1 MTRSALALPI
11 VLVFAAGCG
20 GYAAPAPPAPA
31 DAADTGAAAIP
42 DQGAAAP
49 DREAT
54 PDQAAATSDANPS
67 ELAARVA
74 TVEIVPAIIE
84 VQRGDSITFRGILR
98 DEAGD
103 VVEGALWGVST
114 VGPFELRS
122 IKDEVPET
130 YVLRGTQYGEAV
142 IGVFLGLAGLSE
154 DQPNWTPAAEI
165 PVKVNDY
172 PVARI
177 DIDSPA
183 YASYAGTS
191 FTLTGRAITTA
202 GEEHAEEVVAWSSAD
217 EAVAT
222 VTADG
227 RLALVRPGAV
237 RIVGEAGGVQGELA
251 LDVVANPVED
261 LTVASPESRVRTGD
275 VVRLA
280 VAATDASGAG
290 VDDIALAYQ
299 VERGDGAAAAA
310 TAYMDGAF
318 VAEEPGQ
325 YRIRVDAGTTSE
337 MVDLEVFPREATREV
352 TLVGQGPL
360 GTTSSDLWVF
370 EGLDGRDY
378 AYTGTMSAATMYA
391 WDVTDPAA
399 PAIVDS
405 VRVDGRR
412 VNDVKIN
419 DDRTIAIVTSENAS
433 NRRNGITLIDITN
446 PADPETITHYTE
458 GLTGG
463 IHNVWFVGDLV
474 YAINDGTLD
483 VHIIDIS
490 DPANPFEAGRWG
502 LDKPNKYLHDVSVVD
517 GIAYLSYWNDG
528 LVMLDVGDGRWG
540 GTPTEPQLIS
550 SYSYLYDING
560 ALFGNT
566 HHAIRYGDYVFLGDE
581 IFGCPDCDGPR
592 GYVHVVDVSDIENP
606 REVAEFRLPDA
617 GSHNLWVEDDLL
629 YIAYYQGGLRIV
641 DVSGELRGDLLAQ
654 GREVASFMTTPEG
667 ENTTM
672 AWGPQPYKGN
682 IFVSDMRTG
691 LWVMNLAPARV
702 IP

>member
-1 MTRSALALPI
+1 MTRSALSLLI
-11 VLVFAAGCG
+11 VSVLAAGCG
-20 GYAAPAPPAPA
+20 GYAEPAPPSPEPAEPAAAEEAPA
-31 DAADTGAAAIP
+31 VPASPA
-42 DQGAAAP
+42 
-49 DREAT
+49 
-54 PDQAAATSDANPS
+54 
-67 ELAARVA
+67 ELAAGVA
-74 TVEIVPAIIE
+74 TIEIEPAAIE
-84 VQRGDSITFRGILR
+84 VQRGDSVTFRGILR
-98 DEAGD
+98 DAEGN

-122 IKDEVPET
+122 IKDEIPDT
-130 YVLRGTQYGEAV
+130 YVLRGTEYGEAV
-142 IGVFLGLAGLSE
+142 IGVFLGLPGPPGG
-154 DQPNWTPAAEI
+154 QPNWTPATEV

-177 DIDSPA
+177 DIDAPA
-183 YASYAGTS
+183 FASYAGTS
-191 FTLTGRAITTA
+191 FALTARAITTA
-202 GEEHAEEVVAWSSAD
+202 GEEHAEEVVRWSSAD
-217 EAVAT
+217 ESVAT

-227 RLALVRPGAV
+227 RLQLLVPGAV
-237 RIVGEAGGVQGELA
+237 AIAGEAGGVSGEITLE
-251 LDVVANPVED
+251 VVANPVER
-261 LTVASPESRVRTGD
+261 VAVSAPESRVRTGD

-280 VAATDASGAG
+280 VSAMDASGG
-290 VDDIALAYQ
+290 RVDDIALAYQ
-299 VERGDGAAAAA
+299 VDRQDGAEAAA
-310 TAYMDGAF
+310 TTHPDGAF

-325 YRIRVDAGTTSE
+325 YRVSVDVGTASE
-337 MVDLEVFPREATREV
+337 SVDIEVFPREGRREV

-360 GTTSSDLWVF
+360 GTSTSDLWVF

-391 WDVTDPAA
+391 WDVTEPAA
-399 PAIVDS
+399 PVIVDS
-405 VRVDGRR
+405 LTVDGRR

-433 NRRNGITLIDITN
+433 NRRNGITLIDISN
-446 PADPETITHYTE
+446 PSDPETITHYTE

-502 LDKPNKYLHDVSVVD
+502 LDKPSKYLHDVSVVD

-540 GTPTEPQLIS
+540 GTPTEPQPIS
-550 SYSYLYDING
+550 SHNYLYDING
-560 ALFGNT
+560 ALYGNT

-581 IFGCPDCDGPR
+581 IFGCPGCEGPR
-592 GYVHVVDVSDIENP
+592 GYIHVVDVSDIENP
-606 REVAEFRLPDA
+606 REVAEFRLPEA

>member
-1 MTRSALALPI
+1 MTRSVLSLMLAI
-11 VLVFAAGCG
+11 LVTGCG
-20 GYAAPAPPAPA
+20 GYGAPAPPAPA
-31 DAADTGAAAIP
+31 GAADAGEAATP
-42 DQGAAAP
+42 DREAAAP
-49 DREAT
+49 DQEAAT
-54 PDQAAATSDANPS
+54 PDASPSD
-67 ELAARVA
+67 LAARVA
-74 TVEIVPAIIE
+74 TIQIVPASIE

-98 DEAGD
+98 DVAGN

-122 IKDEVPET
+122 IKDEIPET

-142 IGVFLGLAGLSE
+142 IGVFLGLAGPSE

-177 DIDSPA
+177 DIEPPG

-191 FTLTGRAITTA
+191 FALTGRAITTA
-202 GEEHAEEVVAWSSAD
+202 GEEHAEEVVRWSSAD
-217 EAVAT
+217 DAVAT

-227 RLALVRPGAV
+227 RLELVAPGTV
-237 RIVGEAGGVQGELA
+237 TVVGEAGGVRGELT
-251 LDVVANPVED
+251 LDVVANPVER
-261 LTVASPESRVRTGD
+261 VAASAPESRVRTGD
-275 VVRLA
+275 VVRME
-280 VAATDASGAG
+280 VAAMDASGG
-290 VDDIALAYQ
+290 RVDDVALAYR
-299 VERGDGAAAAA
+299 VEREDGAEAAA
-310 TAYMDGAF
+310 TAFMDGGF
-318 VAEEPGQ
+318 VAEEPGR
-325 YRIRVDAGTTSE
+325 YTVRVDAGAATE
-337 MVDLEVFPREATREV
+337 EVGIEVFPREAAREV

-360 GTTSSDLWVF
+360 GTSSSDLWVF

-399 PAIVDS
+399 PVIVDS
-405 VRVDGRR
+405 LRVDGRR

-540 GTPTEPQLIS
+540 GTPTEPQPIS

-581 IFGCPDCDGPR
+581 IFGCPQCDGPR

>member
-20 GYAAPAPPAPA
+20 GYAEPVPPAPA
-31 DAADTGAAAIP
+31 GAEEAD
-42 DQGAAAP
+42 
-49 DREAT
+49 AT
-54 PDQAAATSDANPS
+54 PSAEAATPAQEAAVADLGPS

-74 TVEIVPAIIE
+74 TTEIVPASIE

-98 DEAGD
+98 DEAGNQ
-103 VVEGALWGVST
+103 VEGALWGVST

-122 IKDEVPET
+122 IKDEIPDT

-142 IGVFLGLAGLSE
+142 VGVFLGLAGPTE

-177 DIDSPA
+177 DIDPPA

-191 FTLTGRAITTA
+191 FALTGRAITTA
-202 GEEHAEEVVAWSSAD
+202 GEEHAEEVVGWSSAD

-222 VTADG
+222 VTAEG
-227 RLALVRPGAV
+227 RLDLLRPGAA
-237 RIVGEAGGVQGELA
+237 RIVGEAGRVRGELT
-251 LDVVANPVED
+251 LEVVANPVEQV
-261 LTVASPESRVRTGD
+261 TVASPESRVRTGD

-290 VDDIALAYQ
+290 VDDIALAYRI
-299 VERGDGAAAAA
+299 EAEDGALTTTA

-318 VAEEPGQ
+318 VAEEPGR
-325 YRIRVDAGTTSE
+325 YSVTVDAGTTAE
-337 MVDLEVFPREATREV
+337 AVDIEVFPREATREV

-391 WDVTDPAA
+391 WDVTDPAT
-399 PAIVDS
+399 PVIVDS
-405 VRVDGRR
+405 LQVDGRR

-433 NRRNGITLIDITN
+433 NRRNGITLIDITD

-502 LDKPNKYLHDVSVVD
+502 LDKPSKYLHDVSVVD

-540 GTPTEPQLIS
+540 GTPTEPQPIS

-581 IFGCPDCDGPR
+581 IFGCPECDGPR

>member
-11 VLVFAAGCG
+11 ILVLAAGCG
-20 GYAAPAPPAPA
+20 GYAEPAPPAPA
-31 DAADTGAAAIP
+31 NATDAAETAIP
-42 DQGAAAP
+42 DQEA
-49 DREAT
+49 AT
-54 PDQAAATSDANPS
+54 PDPSPSD
-67 ELAARVA
+67 LAARVA
-74 TVEIVPAIIE
+74 TIEIVPASIE

-98 DEAGD
+98 DQVGN

-114 VGPFELRS
+114 LGPFELRS
-122 IKDEVPET
+122 IKDEIPET
-130 YVLRGTQYGEAV
+130 YVLRGTEYGEAV
-142 IGVFLGLAGLSE
+142 IGVFLGLAGPSE

-165 PVKVNDY
+165 AVKVSDY

-177 DIDSPA
+177 DIDAPG

-202 GEEHAEEVVAWSSAD
+202 GEEHAEEVVVWSSAD

-227 RLALVRPGAV
+227 RLELVAPGTV
-237 RIVGEAGGVQGELA
+237 TVVGEAGGVRGELA
-251 LDVVANPVED
+251 LDVVANPVER
-261 LTVASPESRVRTGD
+261 VAASAPESRVRTGD

-280 VAATDASGAG
+280 VAATDAAGAG
-290 VDDIALAYQ
+290 VDDIALAYR
-299 VERGDGAAAAA
+299 VEGADGTPAA
-310 TAYMDGAF
+310 TATTYLDGAF
-318 VAEEPGQ
+318 VAEQPGQ
-325 YRIRVDAGTTSE
+325 YRVRVDAGTAAET
-337 MVDLEVFPREATREV
+337 VDIEVFPREATREV

-360 GTTSSDLWVF
+360 GTSSSDLWVF

-399 PAIVDS
+399 PVIVDS
-405 VRVDGRR
+405 LMVDGRR

-433 NRRNGITLIDITN
+433 NRRNGITLIDITS

-581 IFGCPDCDGPR
+581 IFGCPGCDGPR
-592 GYVHVVDVSDIENP
+592 GYIHVVDVSDIENP
-606 REVAEFRLPDA
+606 REVAEYRLPDA

>member
-1 MTRSALALPI
+1 MTRCALALLTVV
-11 VLVFAAGCG
+11 VLAAGCG
-20 GYAAPAPPAPA
+20 GYAEPAPPTPA
-31 DAADTGAAAIP
+31 GADE
-42 DQGAAAP
+42 DAAAP
-49 DREAT
+49 SAAAL
-54 PDQAAATSDANPS
+54 PDQAVGVPDLSPS
-67 ELAARVA
+67 QLAAMVA
-74 TVEIVPAIIE
+74 TIEIVPASIE
-84 VQRGDSITFRGILR
+84 VQRGDSVTFRGILR
-98 DEAGD
+98 DADGNQVD
-103 VVEGALWGVST
+103 GALWGVGT

-122 IKDEVPET
+122 IKDEVPDT
-130 YVLRGTQYGEAV
+130 YVLRGTQYGETV
-142 IGVFLGLAGLSE
+142 IGVFLGLAGPTE
-154 DQPNWTPAAEI
+154 DQPNWTPAAEL

-177 DIDSPA
+177 DIDPPG

-191 FTLTGRAITTA
+191 FALTGRAITTA
-202 GEEHAEEVVAWSSAD
+202 GEEHAEAVVEWSSAD

-227 RLALVRPGAV
+227 RLELHAPGTARV
-237 RIVGEAGGVQGELA
+237 VGEAGGVRGELA
-251 LDVVANPVED
+251 LVVVPNPVEG

-280 VAATDASGAG
+280 VTASDASGSA
-290 VDDIALAYQ
+290 VDDISLAYQ
-299 VERGDGAAAAA
+299 VTTEDGTAA
-310 TAYMDGAF
+310 TAATAFPDGAF
-318 VAEEPGQ
+318 VAEEPGN
-325 YRIRVDAGTTSE
+325 YRVSVDAGTTAE
-337 MVDLEVFPREATREV
+337 AVDIEVFPREATREV
-352 TLVGQGPL
+352 TLVGQGPI
-360 GTTSSDLWVF
+360 GTSTSDLWVF

-399 PAIVDS
+399 PVIVDS
-405 VRVDGRR
+405 VKVDGRR

-433 NRRNGITLIDITN
+433 NRRNGVTLIDITN

-463 IHNVWFVGDLV
+463 IHNIWFVGDLV

-550 SYSYLYDING
+550 SYNYLYDING

-581 IFGCPDCDGPR
+581 IFGCPGCEGPR
-592 GYVHVVDVSDIENP
+592 GYIHVVDVSDIENP
-606 REVAEFRLPDA
+606 REVAEYRLPEA

-641 DVSGELRGDLLAQ
+641 DISGELRGDLLAQ
-654 GREVASFMTTPEG
+654 GREVASFMTTPEDA
-667 ENTTM
+667 NSTM

>member
-11 VLVFAAGCG
+11 VLALAAGCG
-20 GYAAPAPPAPA
+20 GYAEPAPPAPA
-31 DAADTGAAAIP
+31 NATDAAEAAIP
-42 DQGAAAP
+42 DQEA
-49 DREAT
+49 AT
-54 PDQAAATSDANPS
+54 PDPSPS

-74 TVEIVPAIIE
+74 TIEIVPAIIE

-98 DEAGD
+98 DEAGN

-114 VGPFELRS
+114 LGPFELRS
-122 IKDEVPET
+122 IKDEIPET
-130 YVLRGTQYGEAV
+130 YVLRGTDYGEAV
-142 IGVFLGLAGLSE
+142 IGVFLGLAGPSA

-177 DIDSPA
+177 DIDPPG

-202 GEEHAEEVVAWSSAD
+202 GEEHAEEVVEWSSAD

-222 VTADG
+222 VTGDG
-227 RLALVRPGAV
+227 RLELVAPGTV
-237 RIVGEAGGVQGELA
+237 TVVGEAGGVRGELA
-251 LDVVANPVED
+251 LDVVANPVERV
-261 LTVASPESRVRTGD
+261 TVSAPESRVRTGD
-275 VVRLA
+275 VVRMA
-280 VAATDASGAG
+280 VAAMDASAEP
-290 VDDIALAYQ
+290 VDDVALAYR
-299 VERGDGAAAAA
+299 VEGADGAAAATA
-310 TAYMDGAF
+310 TTYMDGAF

-325 YRIRVDAGTTSE
+325 YTVRVDAGTAAE
-337 MVDLEVFPREATREV
+337 AVDIEVFPREATREV
-352 TLVGQGPL
+352 SLVGQGPL

-405 VRVDGRR
+405 VSVDGRR

-419 DDRTIAIVTSENAS
+419 DERTIAIVTSENAS

-540 GTPTEPQLIS
+540 GTPTEPQPIS

-581 IFGCPDCDGPR
+581 IFGCPECDGPR

>member
-1 MTRSALALPI
+1 MTRSALSLLI
-11 VLVFAAGCG
+11 VSVLAAGCG
-20 GYAAPAPPAPA
+20 GYAEPAPPSPEPAEPAAAEEAPA
-31 DAADTGAAAIP
+31 VPASPA
-42 DQGAAAP
+42 
-49 DREAT
+49 
-54 PDQAAATSDANPS
+54 
-67 ELAARVA
+67 ELAAGVA
-74 TVEIVPAIIE
+74 TIEIVPAIIE
-84 VQRGDSITFRGILR
+84 VQRGDSVTFRGILR
-98 DEAGD
+98 DAEGN

-122 IKDEVPET
+122 IKDEIADT
-130 YVLRGTQYGEAV
+130 YVLRGTEYGEAV
-142 IGVFLGLAGLSE
+142 IGVFLGLPGPPGG
-154 DQPNWTPAAEI
+154 QPNWTPATEV

-177 DIDSPA
+177 DIDAPA
-183 YASYAGTS
+183 FASYAGTS
-191 FTLTGRAITTA
+191 FALTARAITTA
-202 GEEHAEEVVAWSSAD
+202 GEEHAEEVVRWSSAD
-217 EAVAT
+217 ESVAT
-222 VTADG
+222 VTAGG
-227 RLALVRPGAV
+227 RLQLLVPGAV
-237 RIVGEAGGVQGELA
+237 AIAGEAGGVRGEITLE
-251 LDVVANPVED
+251 VVANPVER
-261 LTVASPESRVRTGD
+261 VAVSAPESRVRTGD

-280 VAATDASGAG
+280 VSAMDASGG
-290 VDDIALAYQ
+290 RVDDIALAYQ
-299 VERGDGAAAAA
+299 VDRQDGAEAAA
-310 TAYMDGAF
+310 TTHPDGAF

-325 YRIRVDAGTTSE
+325 YRVSVDVGTASE
-337 MVDLEVFPREATREV
+337 SVDIEVFPREGRREV

-360 GTTSSDLWVF
+360 GTSTSDLWVF

-391 WDVTDPAA
+391 WDVTEPAA
-399 PAIVDS
+399 PVIVDS
-405 VRVDGRR
+405 LTVDGRR

-433 NRRNGITLIDITN
+433 NRRNGITLIDISN
-446 PADPETITHYTE
+446 PSDPETITHYTE

-502 LDKPNKYLHDVSVVD
+502 LDKPSKYLHDVSVVD

-540 GTPTEPQLIS
+540 GTPTEPQPIS
-550 SYSYLYDING
+550 SHNYLYDING
-560 ALFGNT
+560 ALYGNT

-581 IFGCPDCDGPR
+581 IFGCPGCEGPR
-592 GYVHVVDVSDIENP
+592 GYIHVVDVSDIENP
-606 REVAEFRLPDA
+606 REVAEFRLPEA

-691 LWVMNLAPARV
+691 LWVMNLSPSRV

>member
-20 GYAAPAPPAPA
+20 GYAEPAPPAPA
-31 DAADTGAAAIP
+31 GEADATSSGDAVTPA
-42 DQGAAAP
+42 
-49 DREAT
+49 REA
-54 PDQAAATSDANPS
+54 PVADLGPG

-74 TVEIVPAIIE
+74 TIEIVPASIE
-84 VQRGDSITFRGILR
+84 VQRGDSITFRGVLR
-98 DEAGD
+98 DADGN

-122 IKDEVPET
+122 IKDEIPET

-142 IGVFLGLAGLSE
+142 IGVFLGLPGPAGGE
-154 DQPNWTPAAEI
+154 PNWTPAAEL

-177 DIDSPA
+177 EIDPPA
-183 YASYAGTS
+183 YAAYAGTS
-191 FTLTGRAITTA
+191 FALTGRAITTA

-217 EAVAT
+217 AAVAT

-227 RLALVRPGAV
+227 RLNLLRPGAA
-237 RIVGEAGGVQGELA
+237 RIVGEAGGVRGELT
-251 LDVVANPVED
+251 LEVVANPVEQV
-261 LTVASPESRVRTGD
+261 TVASPESRVRTGD

-280 VAATDASGAG
+280 VTATDGSGTG
-290 VDDIALAYQ
+290 VDDVALAYR
-299 VERGDGAAAAA
+299 VTTESGAAA
-310 TAYMDGAF
+310 TAATTYMDGAF
-318 VAEEPGQ
+318 VAEEPGR
-325 YRIRVDAGTTSE
+325 YSVTVDAGTASE
-337 MVDLEVFPREATREV
+337 MVDIEVFPREAAREV

-399 PAIVDS
+399 PVIVDS
-405 VRVDGRR
+405 LQVDGRR

-540 GTPTEPQLIS
+540 GTPTEPQPIS
-550 SYSYLYDING
+550 SHSYLYDING

-581 IFGCPDCDGPR
+581 IFGCPGCDGPR
-592 GYVHVVDVSDIENP
+592 GYIHVVDVSDIENP
-606 REVAEFRLPDA
+606 REVAEYRLPEA

-691 LWVMNLAPARV
+691 LWVMNLAPARL

>member
-1 MTRSALALPI
+1 MTRSALSLLMFVI
-11 VLVFAAGCG
+11 LTTGCG
-20 GYAAPAPPAPA
+20 GYGEPAPPAPA
-31 DAADTGAAAIP
+31 DGAEANAAPAGETARAAD
-42 DQGAAAP
+42 Q
-49 DREAT
+49 EAVS
-54 PDQAAATSDANPS
+54 ADASPA

-74 TVEIVPAIIE
+74 TIEIVPASIE
-84 VQRGDSITFRGILR
+84 VQRGDSVTFRGILR
-98 DEAGD
+98 DEAGS
-103 VVEGALWGVST
+103 VVEGARWGVST

-122 IKDEVPET
+122 IKDEIADT
-130 YVLRGTQYGEAV
+130 YVLRGTEYGEAV
-142 IGVFLGLAGLSE
+142 IGVFLGLPGPAA
-154 DQPNWTPAAEI
+154 DQPNWVPAAEI
-165 PVKVNDY
+165 PIKVNDY

-177 DIDSPA
+177 DIDAPA
-183 YASYAGTS
+183 FASYAGTA
-191 FTLTGRAITTA
+191 FALTGRAITTA
-202 GEEHAEEVVAWSSAD
+202 GEEHAEVVVGWSSGD
-217 EAVAT
+217 ESVAT

-227 RLALVRPGAV
+227 RLELLRPGAV
-237 RIVGEAGGVQGELA
+237 RIAGEAGGVRGEVT
-251 LDVVANPVED
+251 LDVVANPVEQV
-261 LTVASPESRVRTGD
+261 TVESPESRVRTGD
-275 VVRLA
+275 VVRLVVTA
-280 VAATDASGAG
+280 MDASGG
-290 VDDIALAYQ
+290 QVDDAALAYRI
-299 VERGDGAAAAA
+299 EREDGAEATAA
-310 TAYMDGAF
+310 TAYPDGAF

-325 YRIRVDAGTTSE
+325 YRVHVDVGTAAE
-337 MVDLEVFPREATREV
+337 AVDIEVFPREAGREV
-352 TLVGQGPL
+352 TLLGQGPL
-360 GTTSSDLWVF
+360 GTSTSDLWVF

-391 WDVTDPAA
+391 WDVTEPAA
-399 PAIVDS
+399 PVIVDS
-405 VRVDGRR
+405 LTVDGRR

-433 NRRNGITLIDITN
+433 NRRNGITLIDISN
-446 PADPETITHYTE
+446 PRDPETITHYTE

-502 LDKPNKYLHDVSVVD
+502 LDKPSKYLHDVSVVD

-540 GTPTEPQLIS
+540 GTPTEPQPIS
-550 SYSYLYDING
+550 SYNYLYDING

-581 IFGCPDCDGPR
+581 IFGCPGCDGPR
-592 GYVHVVDVSDIENP
+592 GYIHVVDVSDIENP
-606 REVAEFRLPDA
+606 REVAEFRLPEA

>member
-1 MTRSALALPI
+1 MTRSALSLLI
-11 VLVFAAGCG
+11 VAVLASGCAGYG
-20 GYAAPAPPAPA
+20 EPAPPAPA
-31 DAADTGAAAIP
+31 GAEEAN
-42 DQGAAAP
+42 AAP
-49 DREAT
+49 AGEADSADADAS
-54 PDQAAATSDANPS
+54 PAA
-67 ELAARVA
+67 LAARVA
-74 TVEIVPAIIE
+74 TIEIVPATIE

-98 DEAGD
+98 DADGNT
-103 VVEGALWGVST
+103 VEGALWGVGT

-122 IKDEVPET
+122 IKDEVADT
-130 YVLRGTQYGEAV
+130 YVLRGTEYGEAV
-142 IGVFLGLAGLSE
+142 IGVFLGLAGPSE
-154 DQPNWTPAAEI
+154 EQPNWVPAAEI
-165 PVKVNDY
+165 PIKVNDF

-177 DIDSPA
+177 DIDPPA
-183 YASYAGTS
+183 YVSYAGTA
-191 FTLTGRAITTA
+191 FALTGRAITTA
-202 GEEHAEEVVAWSSAD
+202 GEKHAEEVVEWSSAD

-227 RLALVRPGAV
+227 QLELVRPGTA
-237 RIVGEAGGVQGELA
+237 RIVGEAGGVSGEITLN
-251 LDVVANPVED
+251 VVANPVER
-261 LTVASPESRVRTGD
+261 LAVSTPESRVRTGD

-280 VAATDASGAG
+280 VTASDASGGRVA
-290 VDDIALAYQ
+290 DAALAYR
-299 VERGDGAAAAA
+299 VETGDGTAATAA

-318 VAEEPGQ
+318 VAEEPGR
-325 YRIRVDAGTTSE
+325 YRVRVDAGTTAE
-337 MVDLEVFPREATREV
+337 AVDIEVFAREGRREV

-360 GTTSSDLWVF
+360 GTSTSDLWVF

-378 AYTGTMSAATMYA
+378 AYSGTMSAATMYA

-399 PAIVDS
+399 PVIVDS
-405 VRVDGRR
+405 VKVDGRR

-433 NRRNGITLIDITN
+433 DRRNGITLIDISS
-446 PADPETITHYTE
+446 PADPETITHYTD

-540 GTPTEPQLIS
+540 GTPTEPRPIS
-550 SYSYLYDING
+550 SYNYLYDING

-581 IFGCPDCDGPR
+581 IFGCPGCDGPR

-606 REVAEFRLPDA
+606 REVAEFRLPQA

-654 GREVASFMTTPEG
+654 GREVATYMTTPEG

>member
-1 MTRSALALPI
+1 MTRFALVVP
-11 VLVFAAGCG
+11 VLSVLAAGCG
-20 GYAAPAPPAPA
+20 GYAEPPPPAPTGAGEVPAAAEDAPSAVA
-31 DAADTGAAAIP
+31 DA
-42 DQGAAAP
+42 
-49 DREAT
+49 
-54 PDQAAATSDANPS
+54 S
-67 ELAARVA
+67 EVVGRPVS
-74 TVEIVPAIIE
+74 VEIVPASIE
-84 VQRGDSITFRGILR
+84 VNRGDSVTFRGIVR
-98 DEAGD
+98 DANGN
-103 VVEGALWGVST
+103 VVEGALWGVGT

-122 IKDEVPET
+122 IKNEVPDT
-130 YVLRGTQYGEAV
+130 YVLRGVEYGEAV
-142 IGVFLGLAGLSE
+142 VGVFLGQAGPPGTE
-154 DQPNWTPAAEI
+154 PEWTPVGEI

-172 PVARI
+172 PVARVEI
-177 DIDSPA
+177 DPPA
-183 YASYAGTS
+183 HASYAGTS
-191 FTLTGRAITTA
+191 FALTGRAITTA
-202 GEEHAEEVVAWSSAD
+202 GEEHAEEEVRWSSMD
-217 EAVAT
+217 GSVAT
-222 VTADG
+222 VTGEG
-227 RLALVRPGAV
+227 RVRLVAPGTVAV
-237 RIVGEAGGVQGELA
+237 VGEAGGARGEITLE
-251 LDVVANPVED
+251 VVPNPVVG
-261 LTVASPESRVRTGD
+261 LAVSAPESRVRTGD
-275 VVRLA
+275 VVRL
-280 VAATDASGAG
+280 VASATNAAGAR
-290 VDDIALAYQ
+290 VDDIALAYR
-299 VERGDGAAAAA
+299 VEGADGTATTGAA
-310 TAYMDGAF
+310 TYPDGAF
-318 VAEEPGQ
+318 VAEEPGR
-325 YRIRVDAGTTSE
+325 YRVTVDAGPAVE
-337 MVDLEVFPREATREV
+337 AVDIEVFPREGRREV
-352 TLVGQGPL
+352 AMVGQGPL
-360 GTTSSDLWVF
+360 GTATSDLWVF

-419 DDRTIAIVTSENAS
+419 DDRTIAIVTSESAS
-433 NRRNGITLIDITN
+433 NRRNGITLIDISN

-474 YAINDGTLD
+474 YAINNGTLD

-502 LDKPNKYLHDVSVVD
+502 LDKRNKYLHDVSVVD

-540 GTPTEPQLIS
+540 GTPTEPQPIS
-550 SYSYLYDING
+550 SHNYLYDIGG
-560 ALFGNT
+560 ALYGNT

-581 IFGCPDCDGPR
+581 IFGCPGCDGPR
-592 GYVHVVDVSDIENP
+592 GYIHVVDVSDIENP

-641 DVSGELRGDLLAQ
+641 DVSGELRGDLRAQ
-654 GREVASFMTTPEG
+654 GREVASFMTTPDG

-691 LWVMNLAPARV
+691 LWVMNLAPAAV

>member
-1 MTRSALALPI
+1 MTRCALALLTVV
-11 VLVFAAGCG
+11 VLAAGCG
-20 GYAAPAPPAPA
+20 GYAEPAPPAPA
-31 DAADTGAAAIP
+31 GPGQADAAEAAEAAIP
-42 DQGAAAP
+42 DREAAAP
-49 DREAT
+49 DDQAAT
-54 PDQAAATSDANPS
+54 PDPNPS

-74 TVEIVPAIIE
+74 TIEIVPASIE
-84 VQRGDSITFRGILR
+84 VQRGDSVTFRGILR
-98 DEAGD
+98 DAEGNQ
-103 VVEGALWGVST
+103 VEGALWGVGT

-122 IKDEVPET
+122 IKDEVPDT

-142 IGVFLGLAGLSE
+142 IGVFLGLAGPSE

-177 DIDSPA
+177 DIDAPD

-191 FTLTGRAITTA
+191 FALTGRAITTA
-202 GEEHAEEVVAWSSAD
+202 GEEHAEAVVEWSAAD

-222 VTADG
+222 VTAGG
-227 RLALVRPGAV
+227 RLELHAPGTARV
-237 RIVGEAGGVQGELA
+237 VGEAGGVRAELA
-251 LDVVANPVED
+251 LDVVPNPVEG

-280 VAATDASGAG
+280 VAAMDASGER
-290 VDDIALAYQ
+290 VNDVALAYQ
-299 VERGDGAAAAA
+299 VQREDGAEAAA

-325 YRIRVDAGTTSE
+325 YRVRVDAGTAAET
-337 MVDLEVFPREATREV
+337 VDLEVFPREATREV

-360 GTTSSDLWVF
+360 GTSSSDLWVF

-405 VRVDGRR
+405 LRVDGRR

-463 IHNVWFVGDLV
+463 VHNVWFVGDLV

-540 GTPTEPQLIS
+540 GTPTEPQPIS

-581 IFGCPDCDGPR
+581 IFGCPGCDGPR
-592 GYVHVVDVSDIENP
+592 GYIHVVDVSDIENP
-606 REVAEFRLPDA
+606 REVAEYRLPEA

-667 ENTTM
+667 ESSTM

>member
-1 MTRSALALPI
+1 MTRFALALPI

-20 GYAAPAPPAPA
+20 GYAEPAPPAPA
-31 DAADTGAAAIP
+31 GAEEADAAPSGEA
-42 DQGAAAP
+42 
-49 DREAT
+49 AT
-54 PDQAAATSDANPS
+54 PAQEAAVADLGPS

-74 TVEIVPAIIE
+74 TVEIVPASIE

-98 DEAGD
+98 DADGNQ
-103 VVEGALWGVST
+103 VEGALWGVST

-122 IKDEVPET
+122 IKDEIPDT

-142 IGVFLGLAGLSE
+142 VGVFLGLAGPTE

-165 PVKVNDY
+165 AVKVNDY

-177 DIDSPA
+177 EIDPPG

-191 FTLTGRAITTA
+191 FALTGRAITTA
-202 GEEHAEEVVAWSSAD
+202 GEEHAEEVVAWSAAD

-227 RLALVRPGAV
+227 RLSLLRPGAA
-237 RIVGEAGGVQGELA
+237 RIVGEAGGVRGELT
-251 LDVVANPVED
+251 LDVVANPVEQVA
-261 LTVASPESRVRTGD
+261 VASPESRVRTGD

-290 VDDIALAYQ
+290 VDDVALAYRVTIQ
-299 VERGDGAAAAA
+299 GGAAA
-310 TAYMDGAF
+310 TAATTYPDGAF
-318 VAEEPGQ
+318 VAEEPGR
-325 YRIRVDAGTTSE
+325 YSVTVDAGTTAE
-337 MVDLEVFPREATREV
+337 AVDIEVFPREATREV

-360 GTTSSDLWVF
+360 GTSSSDLWVF

-391 WDVTDPAA
+391 WDVTDPAT
-399 PAIVDS
+399 PVIVDS
-405 VRVDGRR
+405 LQVDGRR

-581 IFGCPDCDGPR
+581 IFGCPGCDGPR
-592 GYVHVVDVSDIENP
+592 GYIHVVDVSDIENP
-606 REVAEFRLPDA
+606 REVAEYRLPEA

>member
-1 MTRSALALPI
+1 MTRSALSLLM
-11 VLVFAAGCG
+11 LVILATGCG
-20 GYAAPAPPAPA
+20 GYAEPAPPAPE
-31 DAADTGAAAIP
+31 DAGQAESAP
-42 DQGAAAP
+42 EEEAAP
-49 DREAT
+49 AQETTDVDLG
-54 PDQAAATSDANPS
+54 PG

-74 TVEIVPAIIE
+74 TIEIVPASIE

-98 DEAGD
+98 DEAGN
-103 VVEGALWGVST
+103 VVEGARWGVST

-122 IKDEVPET
+122 IKDQIADT
-130 YVLRGTQYGEAV
+130 YVLRGTEYGEAV
-142 IGVFLGLAGLSE
+142 IGVFLGLSGPAA
-154 DQPNWTPAAEI
+154 DQPNWVPAAEI
-165 PVKVNDY
+165 PIKVNDY

-177 DIDSPA
+177 DIDPPA
-183 YASYAGTS
+183 FASYAGTA
-191 FTLTGRAITTA
+191 FALTGRAITTA
-202 GEEHAEEVVAWSSAD
+202 GEEHAEEVVRWSSGD
-217 EAVAT
+217 ESIAT
-222 VTADG
+222 VTAEGWLD
-227 RLALVRPGAV
+227 LHAPGTV
-237 RIVGEAGGVQGELA
+237 RIAGEAGGVRGEVI
-251 LDVVANPVED
+251 LDVVANPVERV
-261 LTVASPESRVRTGD
+261 TVASPESRARTGD

-280 VAATDASGAG
+280 VTTMDASGG
-290 VDDIALAYQ
+290 RVDDAALAYR
-299 VERGDGAAAAA
+299 VEREDGAEATAA
-310 TAYMDGAF
+310 TAYPDGAF
-318 VAEEPGQ
+318 VAEEPGH
-325 YRIRVDAGTTSE
+325 YRVHVDVGTAAE
-337 MVDLEVFPREATREV
+337 AVDIEVFPREAGREV
-352 TLVGQGPL
+352 TLLGQGPL
-360 GTTSSDLWVF
+360 GTSTSDLWVF

-391 WDVTDPAA
+391 WDVTEPAA
-399 PAIVDS
+399 PVIVDS
-405 VRVDGRR
+405 LTVDGRR

-433 NRRNGITLIDITN
+433 NRRNGITLIDISN
-446 PADPETITHYTE
+446 PRDPETITHYTE

-502 LDKPNKYLHDVSVVD
+502 LDKPSKYLHDVSVVD

-540 GTPTEPQLIS
+540 GTPTEPQPIS
-550 SYSYLYDING
+550 SYNYLYDING

-566 HHAIRYGDYVFLGDE
+566 HHAVRYGDYVFLGDE
-581 IFGCPDCDGPR
+581 IFGCPGCDGPR
-592 GYVHVVDVSDIENP
+592 GYIHVVDVSDIENP
-606 REVAEFRLPDA
+606 REVAEFRLPEA

-629 YIAYYQGGLRIV
+629 YVAYYQGGLRIV

>member
-1 MTRSALALPI
+1 MTRSATYLLMLSL
-11 VLVFAAGCG
+11 LVTGCAGS
-20 GYAAPAPPAPA
+20 AAPEPPAPGGADEAA
-31 DAADTGAAAIP
+31 DAPGAEATAAAEAVP
-42 DQGAAAP
+42 ALDPAAAV
-49 DREAT
+49 
-54 PDQAAATSDANPS
+54 AASPA

-74 TVEIVPAIIE
+74 TVEIVPASIE
-84 VQRGDSITFRGILR
+84 VQRGDSVTFRGVLR
-98 DEAGD
+98 DAEGN
-103 VVEGALWGVST
+103 VVEGARWGVGT

-122 IKDEVPET
+122 IKDEVPDT
-130 YVLRGTQYGEAV
+130 YVLRGTEYGEAV
-142 IGVFLGLAGLSE
+142 IGVFLGLAGPSE
-154 DQPNWTPAAEI
+154 DQPNWVPAAEL

-177 DIDSPA
+177 DIDPPA
-183 YASYAGTS
+183 HASYAGTS
-191 FTLTGRAITTA
+191 FPLTGRAITTA
-202 GEEHAEEVVAWSSAD
+202 GEEHAEEVVEWSSED

-222 VTADG
+222 VTAGG
-227 RLALVRPGAV
+227 RLELLRPGAA
-237 RIVGEAGGVQGELA
+237 RIAGEAGGVRGELA
-251 LDVVANPVED
+251 LAVVANPVEG
-261 LTVASPESRVRTGD
+261 LVVASPESRVRTGD

-280 VAATDASGAG
+280 ATATDASGAP
-290 VDDIALAYQ
+290 VDDIALAYR
-299 VERGDGAAAAA
+299 VEGPDGTAATTAAAHP
-310 TAYMDGAF
+310 DGAF
-318 VAEEPGQ
+318 VAEEPGR
-325 YRIRVDAGTTSE
+325 YRVRVDAGTAAET
-337 MVDLEVFPREATREV
+337 VDIEVFPREAAREV

-405 VRVDGRR
+405 VQVDGRR

-540 GTPTEPQLIS
+540 GTPTEPRPIS
-550 SYSYLYDING
+550 SHSYLYDING

-581 IFGCPDCDGPR
+581 IFGCPECDGPR
-592 GYVHVVDVSDIENP
+592 GYVHGSARAGP
-606 REVAEFRLPDA
+606 RSGVLHDDPGGRELDDGVGPAALQGQHLRLRHAHRALGDEPGSGEGDSVNEPHSTSKPVAMMAAWGRTTTVNFHA
-617 GSHNLWVEDDLL
+617 ATKAEDDR
-629 YIAYYQGGLRIV
+629 A
-641 DVSGELRGDLLAQ
+641 
-654 GREVASFMTTPEG
+654 
-667 ENTTM
+667 
-672 AWGPQPYKGN
+672 
-682 IFVSDMRTG
+682 
-691 LWVMNLAPARV
+691 
-702 IP
+702 

>member
-20 GYAAPAPPAPA
+20 GYAEPAPPAPA
-31 DAADTGAAAIP
+31 GEADATSSGDAATPAQEAAAA
-42 DQGAAAP
+42 DLG
-49 DREAT
+49 
-54 PDQAAATSDANPS
+54 PS
-67 ELAARVA
+67 ELAARVE
-74 TVEIVPAIIE
+74 TIEIVPASIE

-98 DEAGD
+98 DADGNQ
-103 VVEGALWGVST
+103 VEGALWGVST

-122 IKDEVPET
+122 IKEEIPDT

-142 IGVFLGLAGLSE
+142 VGVFLGLAGPPE

-177 DIDSPA
+177 DIDPPG
-183 YASYAGTS
+183 YAGYAGTS

-202 GEEHAEEVVAWSSAD
+202 GEEHAEEEVAWSSAD

-227 RLALVRPGAV
+227 RLNLLRPGAA
-237 RIVGEAGGVQGELA
+237 RIVGEAGGVRGELTLEVA
-251 LDVVANPVED
+251 ANPVEQV
-261 LTVASPESRVRTGD
+261 TVASPESRVRTGD

-280 VAATDASGAG
+280 VTATDGSGAG
-290 VDDIALAYQ
+290 VDNIALAYR
-299 VERGDGAAAAA
+299 VTTESGAAA
-310 TAYMDGAF
+310 TAATTYMDGAF
-318 VAEEPGQ
+318 VAEEPGR
-325 YRIRVDAGTTSE
+325 YSVTVDAGTASE
-337 MVDLEVFPREATREV
+337 MVDIEVFPREAAREV

-399 PAIVDS
+399 PVIVDS
-405 VRVDGRR
+405 LQVDGRR

-433 NRRNGITLIDITN
+433 NRRNGITLIDITD

-540 GTPTEPQLIS
+540 GTPTEPQPIS
-550 SYSYLYDING
+550 SHSYLYDING

-581 IFGCPDCDGPR
+581 IFGCPGCDGPR
-592 GYVHVVDVSDIENP
+592 GYIHVVDVSDIENP
-606 REVAEFRLPDA
+606 REVAEYRLPEA

>member
-1 MTRSALALPI
+1 MTRSAPALPI
-11 VLVFAAGCG
+11 ILVLAGCA
-20 GYAAPAPPAPA
+20 GYAEPAPPAPA
-31 DAADTGAAAIP
+31 NAADAGEAAIP
-42 DQGAAAP
+42 DREAMP
-49 DREAT
+49 DQEAAT
-54 PDQAAATSDANPS
+54 PDPSPSD
-67 ELAARVA
+67 LAAMVA
-74 TVEIVPAIIE
+74 TIEIVPAIIE

-98 DEAGD
+98 DEAGN

-122 IKDEVPET
+122 IKDEIPET

-142 IGVFLGLAGLSE
+142 IGVFLGLAGPSA

-177 DIDSPA
+177 DIDPPG

-191 FTLTGRAITTA
+191 FALTGRAITTA
-202 GEEHAEEVVAWSSAD
+202 GEEHAEEVVEWSSAD

-222 VTADG
+222 VTAAG
-227 RLALVRPGAV
+227 RLELVRPGAV
-237 RIVGEAGGVQGELA
+237 RIVGEAGGVSAELA
-251 LDVVANPVED
+251 LDVVANPVER
-261 LTVASPESRVRTGD
+261 VAASAPESRVRTGD
-275 VVRLA
+275 VVRMA
-280 VAATDASGAG
+280 VAAMDASGER
-290 VDDIALAYQ
+290 VDDVALAYR
-299 VERGDGAAAAA
+299 VEVADGAAAT
-310 TAYMDGAF
+310 TASTYMDGAF
-318 VAEEPGQ
+318 VAEEPGR
-325 YRIRVDAGTTSE
+325 YTVRVDAGTAAE
-337 MVDLEVFPREATREV
+337 AVDIEVFPREATREV

-405 VRVDGRR
+405 VSVDGRR

-433 NRRNGITLIDITN
+433 NRRNGITLIDITT

-581 IFGCPDCDGPR
+581 IFGCPECDGPR

-617 GSHNLWVEDDLL
+617 GSHNLWVED
-629 YIAYYQGGLRIV
+629 
-641 DVSGELRGDLLAQ
+641 
-654 GREVASFMTTPEG
+654 
-667 ENTTM
+667 
-672 AWGPQPYKGN
+672 
-682 IFVSDMRTG
+682 
-691 LWVMNLAPARV
+691 
-702 IP
+702 

>member
-11 VLVFAAGCG
+11 VLVLAAGCG
-20 GYAAPAPPAPA
+20 GYAEPAPPAPA
-31 DAADTGAAAIP
+31 NATDAAEAAIP
-42 DQGAAAP
+42 DQEA
-49 DREAT
+49 AT
-54 PDQAAATSDANPS
+54 PDPSPS

-74 TVEIVPAIIE
+74 TIEIVPAIIE

-98 DEAGD
+98 DEAGN

-114 VGPFELRS
+114 LGPFELRS
-122 IKDEVPET
+122 IKDEIPET
-130 YVLRGTQYGEAV
+130 YVLRGTEYGEAV
-142 IGVFLGLAGLSE
+142 IGVFLGLAGPSA

-177 DIDSPA
+177 DIDPPG

-202 GEEHAEEVVAWSSAD
+202 GEEHAEEVVQWSSAD
-217 EAVAT
+217 EAAAT

-227 RLALVRPGAV
+227 ELELVRPGAV
-237 RIVGEAGGVQGELA
+237 RIVGEAGGVSAELA
-251 LDVVANPVED
+251 LDVVANPVER
-261 LTVASPESRVRTGD
+261 VAVSAPESRVRTGD
-275 VVRLA
+275 VVRMA
-280 VAATDASGAG
+280 VAAMDASAEP
-290 VDDIALAYQ
+290 VDDVALAYR
-299 VERGDGAAAAA
+299 VEGADGAAAATA
-310 TAYMDGAF
+310 TTYMDGAF

-325 YRIRVDAGTTSE
+325 YTVRVDAGTTAE
-337 MVDLEVFPREATREV
+337 AVDIEVFPREAAREV

-405 VRVDGRR
+405 VSVDGRR

-419 DDRTIAIVTSENAS
+419 DERTIAIVTSENAS

-540 GTPTEPQLIS
+540 GTPTEPQPIS

-581 IFGCPDCDGPR
+581 IFGCPECDGPR

>member
-1 MTRSALALPI
+1 MTRSGLSLMLAI
-11 VLVFAAGCG
+11 LVTGCG
-20 GYAAPAPPAPA
+20 GYAEPAPPSPAGAGEA
-31 DAADTGAAAIP
+31 DATDAGEAAT
-42 DQGAAAP
+42 P
-49 DREAT
+49 DREAGAPDQQAAT
-54 PDQAAATSDANPS
+54 PDASPS

-74 TVEIVPAIIE
+74 TIEIVPVAIE

-98 DEAGD
+98 DAGGN

-114 VGPFELRS
+114 IGPFELRS
-122 IKDEVPET
+122 IKDEVPDT

-142 IGVFLGLAGLSE
+142 IGVFLGLAGPSE
-154 DQPNWTPAAEI
+154 DQPNWTPAAEFS
-165 PVKVNDY
+165 VKVNDY

-177 DIDSPA
+177 DIDAPA

-202 GEEHAEEVVAWSSAD
+202 GEEHAEAVVEWSSAD

-227 RLALVRPGAV
+227 RLALLRPGSAG
-237 RIVGEAGGVQGELA
+237 IAGGAGGVRGELS
-251 LDVVANPVED
+251 LNVVANPVEG

-280 VAATDASGAG
+280 VTAADASGAG
-290 VDDIALAYQ
+290 VEDIALAYR
-299 VERGDGAAAAA
+299 VESPDGTPAA
-310 TAYMDGAF
+310 TATAFQDGAF
-318 VAEEPGQ
+318 VAEEPGR
-325 YRIRVDAGTTSE
+325 YRISVDAGTTAE
-337 MVDLEVFPREATREV
+337 AVDIEVFPREGRREV

-360 GTTSSDLWVF
+360 GTSTSDLWVF

-399 PAIVDS
+399 PVVVDS
-405 VRVDGRR
+405 LTVDGRR

-502 LDKPNKYLHDVSVVD
+502 LDKPSKYLHDVSVVD

-540 GTPTEPQLIS
+540 GTPTEPQPIS
-550 SYSYLYDING
+550 SYNYLYDIGG
-560 ALFGNT
+560 ALYGNT

-581 IFGCPDCDGPR
+581 IFGCPGCEGPR
-592 GYVHVVDVSDIENP
+592 GYIHVVDVSDIENP
-606 REVAEFRLPDA
+606 REVAEYRLPEA

-654 GREVASFMTTPEG
+654 GREVAAFMTTPED
-667 ENTTM
+667 ENSTM

>member
-1 MTRSALALPI
+1 MTRSSLSLL
-11 VLVFAAGCG
+11 VLVMVAAACG
-20 GYAAPAPPAPA
+20 GSGEPVPPTPAGGAEAEAAPGPAAPEAPDPPANPA
-31 DAADTGAAAIP
+31 
-42 DQGAAAP
+42 
-49 DREAT
+49 
-54 PDQAAATSDANPS
+54 

-74 TVEIVPAIIE
+74 SIEIVPASIE
-84 VQRGDSITFRGILR
+84 VRRGDSVTFRGILR
-98 DEAGD
+98 DADGN
-103 VVEGALWGVST
+103 VVEGARWGVGT

-122 IKDEVPET
+122 IKDEIPDT
-130 YVLRGTQYGEAV
+130 YVLRGTEYGEAV
-142 IGVFLGLAGLSE
+142 IGVFLGLAGPSE
-154 DQPNWTPAAEI
+154 DQPNWVPAAEL

-177 DIDSPA
+177 DIDTPA
-183 YASYAGTS
+183 YAAYAGTS
-191 FTLTGRAITTA
+191 FTVTGRAITTA
-202 GEEHAEEVVAWSSAD
+202 GEEHAEEEVRWSSAD

-222 VTADG
+222 VTVDG
-227 RLALVRPGAV
+227 RLRLLRPGTA
-237 RIVGEAGGVQGELA
+237 RIVGGAGGVRGELA
-251 LDVVANPVED
+251 LDVVANPVAG
-261 LTVASPESRVRTGD
+261 LAVASPESRVRTGD

-280 VAATDASGAG
+280 ATASDASGAP
-290 VDDIALAYQ
+290 VDDIALVYR
-299 VERGDGAAAAA
+299 VEGPAGTPATAA
-310 TAYMDGAF
+310 TAYSDGAF
-318 VAEEPGQ
+318 VAEEPG
-325 YRIRVDAGTTSE
+325 RFRVHVDAGTTAE
-337 MVDLEVFPREATREV
+337 AVDIEVFPREAAREV

-360 GTTSSDLWVF
+360 GTSTSDLWVF

-399 PAIVDS
+399 PVVVDS
-405 VRVDGRR
+405 VMVDGRR

-433 NRRNGITLIDITN
+433 NRRNGITLLDITN
-446 PADPETITHYTE
+446 AADPEIITHYTE

-463 IHNVWFVGDLV
+463 VHNVWFVGDLV
-474 YAINDGTLD
+474 YAVNDGTLD

-490 DPANPFEAGRWG
+490 DPTRPFEAGRWG
-502 LDKPNKYLHDVSVVD
+502 VDRQNKSLHDVSVVD

-540 GTPTEPQLIS
+540 GTPTRPRRIS
-550 SYSYLYDING
+550 SYNYLYDIGG
-560 ALFGNT
+560 ALYGNT
-566 HHAIRYGDYVFLGDE
+566 HHAIRYGNYVFLGDE
-581 IFGCPDCDGPR
+581 IFGCPGCDGPR

-606 REVAEFRLPDA
+606 REVAEFRLPQA

-667 ENTTM
+667 ESTTM

>member
-1 MTRSALALPI
+1 MTRSALSLLMLS
-11 VLVFAAGCG
+11 VLAAGCG
-20 GYAAPAPPAPA
+20 GYAEPAPPAPA
-31 DAADTGAAAIP
+31 QTAATEVASAEEAAAVP
-42 DQGAAAP
+42 GSP
-49 DREAT
+49 G
-54 PDQAAATSDANPS
+54 
-67 ELAARVA
+67 ELAATVA
-74 TVEIVPAIIE
+74 TIEIVPAAIE
-84 VQRGDSITFRGILR
+84 VHRGDSITFRGILR
-98 DEAGD
+98 DAGGN

-122 IKDEVPET
+122 IKDEIADT
-130 YVLRGTQYGEAV
+130 YVLRGVDYGEAV
-142 IGVFLGLAGLSE
+142 IGVFLGLPGPSGDE
-154 DQPNWTPAAEI
+154 PNWVPAAEI
-165 PVKVNDY
+165 PIKVNDY

-177 DIDSPA
+177 DIDAPA
-183 YASYAGTS
+183 FASYAGTS
-191 FTLTGRAITTA
+191 FALTGRAITTA
-202 GEEHAEEVVAWSSAD
+202 GEEHAEEVVRWSSGD

-227 RLALVRPGAV
+227 RLGLLTPGVV
-237 RIVGEAGGVQGELA
+237 RIAGEAGGVGGELT
-251 LDVVANPVED
+251 LEVVANPVARLNLE
-261 LTVASPESRVRTGD
+261 SPESRVRTGD
-275 VVRLA
+275 VVRLT
-280 VAATDASGAG
+280 VAASDASEGR
-290 VDDIALAYQ
+290 VDDISLAYR
-299 VERGDGAAAAA
+299 VTTEDGTAAPAA
-310 TAYMDGAF
+310 TTYPDGAF

-325 YRIRVDAGTTSE
+325 YRVNVDAGTAAE
-337 MVDLEVFPREATREV
+337 AVDIEVFPREGRREV

-360 GTTSSDLWVF
+360 GTSTSDLWVF
-370 EGLDGRDY
+370 EGLDERDY

-391 WDVTDPAA
+391 WDVTEPAA
-399 PAIVDS
+399 PVIVDS
-405 VRVDGRR
+405 LTVDGRR

-433 NRRNGITLIDITN
+433 NRRNGITLIDISN

-502 LDKPNKYLHDVSVVD
+502 LDKPSKYLHDVSVVD

-540 GTPTEPQLIS
+540 GTPTEPQPIS
-550 SYSYLYDING
+550 SYNYLYDING
-560 ALFGNT
+560 APYGNT

-581 IFGCPDCDGPR
+581 IFGCPGCDGPR
-592 GYVHVVDVSDIENP
+592 GYIHVVDVSDIENP
-606 REVAEFRLPDA
+606 REVAEFRLPEA

-641 DVSGELRGDLLAQ
+641 DVSGELRGDLRAQ
-654 GREVASFMTTPEG
+654 GREVAAFMTTPEG

>member
-1 MTRSALALPI
+1 MTRSALALLILPI
-11 VLVFAAGCG
+11 LATGCG
-20 GYAAPAPPAPA
+20 GYAETAPPSPAQSGGAEAAPAVEPAAMPESP
-31 DAADTGAAAIP
+31 G
-42 DQGAAAP
+42 
-49 DREAT
+49 
-54 PDQAAATSDANPS
+54 
-67 ELAARVA
+67 ELATRVA
-74 TVEIVPAIIE
+74 TIEIVPASIE
-84 VQRGDSITFRGILR
+84 VGRGDSITFHGILR
-98 DEAGD
+98 DADGN
-103 VVEGALWGVST
+103 VVDGARWGVST

-122 IKDEVPET
+122 IKDEIADT
-130 YVLRGTQYGEAV
+130 YVLRGTEYGETV
-142 IGVFLGLAGLSE
+142 IGVFLGLPGLSDDE
-154 DQPNWTPAAEI
+154 PNWVPAAEI
-165 PVKVNDY
+165 PIKVNDY

-177 DIDSPA
+177 DIDPPA
-183 YASYAGTS
+183 FASYAGTA
-191 FTLTGRAITTA
+191 FALTGRAITTA
-202 GEEHAEEVVAWSSAD
+202 GDEHAEEVVRWSSRD
-217 EAVAT
+217 ESVAT
-222 VTADG
+222 VTPEG
-227 RLALVRPGAV
+227 RLELLRPGSV
-237 RIVGEAGGVQGELA
+237 GIVGEAGGVAGEITLE
-251 LDVVANPVED
+251 VVANPVAR
-261 LTVASPESRVRTGD
+261 LNLASPESRVRTGD
-275 VVRLA
+275 VVRLT
-280 VAATDASGAG
+280 VTAADASGER
-290 VDDIALAYQ
+290 VDDAALVYQ
-299 VERGDGAAAAA
+299 VQEEDGTTATAA
-310 TAYMDGAF
+310 TAHPDGAF

-325 YRIRVDAGTTSE
+325 YRVSVDAGTTSE
-337 MVDLEVFPREATREV
+337 VVDIVVFPREGRREV

-360 GTTSSDLWVF
+360 GTSTSDLWVF

-391 WDVTDPAA
+391 WDVSEPSA
-399 PAIVDS
+399 PVIVDS
-405 VRVDGRR
+405 LTVDGRR

-433 NRRNGITLIDITN
+433 NRRNGITLIDISN
-446 PADPETITHYTE
+446 PADPETITHYTQ

-540 GTPTEPQLIS
+540 GTPTAPQPIS
-550 SYSYLYDING
+550 SYNYLYDING
-560 ALFGNT
+560 ALYGNT

-581 IFGCPDCDGPR
+581 IFGCPGCEGPR
-592 GYVHVVDVSDIENP
+592 GYIHVVDVSDIENP
-606 REVAEFRLPDA
+606 REVAEYRLPEA

>member
-1 MTRSALALPI
+1 MTRSALRLLTVS
-11 VLVFAAGCG
+11 VLAAGCG
-20 GYAAPAPPAPA
+20 GYAEPAPPAPEPA
-31 DAADTGAAAIP
+31 EPAAAEE
-42 DQGAAAP
+42 AP
-49 DREAT
+49 AV
-54 PDQAAATSDANPS
+54 PANPA

-74 TVEIVPAIIE
+74 TIEIEPAIIE
-84 VQRGDSITFRGILR
+84 VGRGDSITFRGILR
-98 DEAGD
+98 DADGN
-103 VVEGALWGVST
+103 VVNGARWGVST

-122 IKDEVPET
+122 IKDEIADT
-130 YVLRGTQYGEAV
+130 YVLRGTEYGESV
-142 IGVFLGLAGLSE
+142 IGVFLGLPGLSDDE
-154 DQPNWTPAAEI
+154 PNWVPAAEI
-165 PVKVNDY
+165 PIKVNDY

-177 DIDSPA
+177 DIDPPA
-183 YASYAGTS
+183 FASYAGTA
-191 FTLTGRAITTA
+191 FALTGRAITTA
-202 GEEHAEEVVAWSSAD
+202 GDEHAEVVVRWSSAD
-217 EAVAT
+217 ESVAT

-227 RLALVRPGAV
+227 RLRLLAPGAV
-237 RIVGEAGGVQGELA
+237 AIAGEAGGVRGEITLE
-251 LDVVANPVED
+251 VVANPVER
-261 LTVASPESRVRTGD
+261 LAVSSPESRVRTGD

-280 VAATDASGAG
+280 VAATDASGG
-290 VDDIALAYQ
+290 RVDDAALAYR
-299 VERGDGAAAAA
+299 VESADGTPALAA
-310 TAYMDGAF
+310 TAFPDGAF

-325 YRIRVDAGTTSE
+325 YRVSVDVGTGAE
-337 MVDLEVFPREATREV
+337 AIDIEVFPREGLREV

-360 GTTSSDLWVF
+360 GTSTSDLWVF

-391 WDVTDPAA
+391 WDVTEPSA
-399 PAIVDS
+399 PVIADS
-405 VRVDGRR
+405 LTVDGRR

-433 NRRNGITLIDITN
+433 NRRNGITLIDISN
-446 PADPETITHYTE
+446 PADPETITHYTQ

-540 GTPTEPQLIS
+540 GTPTAPQPIS
-550 SYSYLYDING
+550 SYNYLYDING
-560 ALFGNT
+560 ALYGNT

-581 IFGCPDCDGPR
+581 IFGCPGCEGPR
-592 GYVHVVDVSDIENP
+592 GYIHVVDVSDIENP
-606 REVAEFRLPDA
+606 REVAEYRLPEA

-654 GREVASFMTTPEG
+654 GREVASYMTTPEG
-667 ENTTM
+667 DSSTM

-691 LWVMNLAPARV
+691 LWVMNLSPARV

>member
-11 VLVFAAGCG
+11 VLVLAAGCG
-20 GYAAPAPPAPA
+20 GYAEPAPPAPA
-31 DAADTGAAAIP
+31 NAADAAEAAI
-42 DQGAAAP
+42 P

-54 PDQAAATSDANPS
+54 PAQEAATPDPSPSDQ
-67 ELAARVA
+67 AARVA
-74 TVEIVPAIIE
+74 TIEIVPAIIE

-98 DEAGD
+98 DEGGN

-114 VGPFELRS
+114 LGPFELRS
-122 IKDEVPET
+122 IKDEIPET
-130 YVLRGTQYGEAV
+130 YVLRGTEYGEAV
-142 IGVFLGLAGLSE
+142 IGVFLGLAGPSE

-177 DIDSPA
+177 DIDPPG

-191 FTLTGRAITTA
+191 FALTGRAITTA
-202 GEEHAEEVVAWSSAD
+202 GEEHAEVVVEWSSAD

-227 RLALVRPGAV
+227 RLGLVAPGRV
-237 RIVGEAGGVQGELA
+237 TVVGEAGGVRGELA
-251 LDVVANPVED
+251 LDVVANPVER
-261 LTVASPESRVRTGD
+261 VAVSAPESRVRTGD

-280 VAATDASGAG
+280 VSAMDGSGER
-290 VDDIALAYQ
+290 VDDVALAYE
-299 VERGDGAAAAA
+299 VEGADGAAAATA
-310 TAYMDGAF
+310 TTYMDGAF
-318 VAEEPGQ
+318 VAEEPG
-325 YRIRVDAGTTSE
+325 RFTVHVDAGTAAE
-337 MVDLEVFPREATREV
+337 AVDIEVFPREAAREV

-378 AYTGTMSAATMYA
+378 AYTGTMSEATMYA

-405 VRVDGRR
+405 VSVDGRR

-419 DDRTIAIVTSENAS
+419 DERTIAIVTSENAS

-483 VHIIDIS
+483 VHIIAIS

-540 GTPTEPQLIS
+540 GTPTEPQPIS

-581 IFGCPDCDGPR
+581 IFGCPECDGPR

>member
-11 VLVFAAGCG
+11 VLVLAAGCG
-20 GYAAPAPPAPA
+20 GYAEPAPPAPA
-31 DAADTGAAAIP
+31 NATDAAEAAIP
-42 DQGAAAP
+42 DQEA
-49 DREAT
+49 AT
-54 PDQAAATSDANPS
+54 PDPSPSD
-67 ELAARVA
+67 LAARVA
-74 TVEIVPAIIE
+74 TIEIVPAIIE

-98 DEAGD
+98 DEAGN

-114 VGPFELRS
+114 LGPFELRS
-122 IKDEVPET
+122 IKDEIPET
-130 YVLRGTQYGEAV
+130 YVLRGTEYGEAV
-142 IGVFLGLAGLSE
+142 IGVFLGLAGPSA
-154 DQPNWTPAAEI
+154 DQPNWTPATEI

-177 DIDSPA
+177 DIDPPG

-191 FTLTGRAITTA
+191 FALAGRAITTA
-202 GEEHAEEVVAWSSAD
+202 GEEHAEEVVEWSSAD

-227 RLALVRPGAV
+227 RLELVAPGTV
-237 RIVGEAGGVQGELA
+237 TVVGEAGGVRGELA
-251 LDVVANPVED
+251 LDVVANPVER
-261 LTVASPESRVRTGD
+261 VAVSAPESRVRTGD

-280 VAATDASGAG
+280 VSAMDASGER
-290 VDDIALAYQ
+290 VDDVALAY
-299 VERGDGAAAAA
+299 EAEGADGAAAAA
-310 TAYMDGAF
+310 TYMDGAF
-318 VAEEPGQ
+318 VAEEPG
-325 YRIRVDAGTTSE
+325 RFTVHVDAGTAAET
-337 MVDLEVFPREATREV
+337 VDIEVFPREAAREV

-405 VRVDGRR
+405 VSVDGRR

-419 DDRTIAIVTSENAS
+419 DERTIAIVTSENAS

-540 GTPTEPQLIS
+540 GTPTEPQPIS

-581 IFGCPDCDGPR
+581 IFGCPECDGPR

>member
-1 MTRSALALPI
+1 MTRAALALPI

-20 GYAAPAPPAPA
+20 GYAEPAPPAPA
-31 DAADTGAAAIP
+31 GDAGANAAAEEADPAADASPAA
-42 DQGAAAP
+42 
-49 DREAT
+49 
-54 PDQAAATSDANPS
+54 
-67 ELAARVA
+67 LAAMVA
-74 TVEIVPAIIE
+74 TIEIEPASIE
-84 VQRGDSITFRGILR
+84 VQRGDSVTFRGILR
-98 DEAGD
+98 DAAGN
-103 VVEGALWGVST
+103 VVEGARWGVST
-114 VGPFELRS
+114 IGPFVLRS
-122 IKDEVPET
+122 IKDEVPDT
-130 YVLRGTQYGEAV
+130 YVLRGTEYGEAV
-142 IGVFLGLAGLSE
+142 IGVFLGLAGPSE
-154 DQPNWTPAAEI
+154 DQPNWVPATEL

-177 DIDSPA
+177 DIDAPA

-191 FTLTGRAITTA
+191 FALTGRAVTTA

-222 VTADG
+222 VTGEG
-227 RLALVRPGAV
+227 RVELLRPGTVA
-237 RIVGEAGGVQGELA
+237 IVGEAGGVNGELA
-251 LDVVANPVED
+251 LEVIANPVER
-261 LTVASPESRVRTGD
+261 VAASAPESRVRTGD

-280 VAATDASGAG
+280 VTATDASGAS
-290 VDDIALAYQ
+290 VDDIALAYR
-299 VERGDGAAAAA
+299 VEGADGTPATTA
-310 TAYMDGAF
+310 TAHMDGAF
-318 VAEEPGQ
+318 VAEEPGR
-325 YRIRVDAGTTSE
+325 YRVRVDAGTAAE
-337 MVDLEVFPREATREV
+337 VVDIEVFPREAAREV

-399 PAIVDS
+399 PVIVDS
-405 VRVDGRR
+405 VKVDGRR

-433 NRRNGITLIDITN
+433 NRRNGITLIDVTN

-502 LDKPNKYLHDVSVVD
+502 LDKPSKYLHDVSVVD

-540 GTPTEPQLIS
+540 GTPTEPQPIS
-550 SYSYLYDING
+550 SLSYLYDING
-560 ALFGNT
+560 ALYGNT

-581 IFGCPDCDGPR
+581 IFGCPECDGPR

-667 ENTTM
+667 ESSTM

>member
-1 MTRSALALPI
+1 M
-11 VLVFAAGCG
+11 
-20 GYAAPAPPAPA
+20 PASP
-31 DAADTGAAAIP
+31 G
-42 DQGAAAP
+42 
-49 DREAT
+49 
-54 PDQAAATSDANPS
+54 

-74 TVEIVPAIIE
+74 TIEIVPAIIE
-84 VQRGDSITFRGILR
+84 VGRGDSITFRGILR
-98 DEAGD
+98 DADGNEVD
-103 VVEGALWGVST
+103 GARWGVST

-122 IKDEVPET
+122 IKDEIADT
-130 YVLRGTQYGEAV
+130 YVLRGTEYGEAL
-142 IGVFLGLAGLSE
+142 IGVFLGLPGPAADE
-154 DQPNWTPAAEI
+154 PNWVPAAEI
-165 PVKVNDY
+165 PIKVNDY

-177 DIDSPA
+177 DIDPTA
-183 YASYAGTS
+183 FASYAGTA
-191 FTLTGRAITTA
+191 FALTGRAITTA
-202 GEEHAEEVVAWSSAD
+202 GEEHAEEVVRWSSAD
-217 EAVAT
+217 ESVAT
-222 VTADG
+222 VTDDG
-227 RLALVRPGAV
+227 RLRLLVPGAV
-237 RIVGEAGGVQGELA
+237 AIAGEAGGVRGEITLE
-251 LDVVANPVED
+251 VVANPVER
-261 LTVASPESRVRTGD
+261 LVVSSPESRVRTGD

-280 VAATDASGAG
+280 VAALDASGG
-290 VDDIALAYQ
+290 RVDDAALAYR
-299 VERGDGAAAAA
+299 VESADGAPALAA
-310 TAYMDGAF
+310 TAFPDGAF

-325 YRIRVDAGTTSE
+325 YRVSVDAGTTSE
-337 MVDLEVFPREATREV
+337 VVDIEVFPRKGRREV

-360 GTTSSDLWVF
+360 GTSTSDLWVF

-391 WDVTDPAA
+391 WDVTEPSA
-399 PAIVDS
+399 PVIVDS
-405 VRVDGRR
+405 LTVDGRR

-419 DDRTIAIVTSENAS
+419 DDRTIGIVTSENAS
-433 NRRNGITLIDITN
+433 NRQNGITLIDISN
-446 PADPETITHYTE
+446 PADPETITHYTQ

-502 LDKPNKYLHDVSVVD
+502 LDKPSKYLHDVSVVD

-540 GTPTEPQLIS
+540 GTPTEPQPIS
-550 SYSYLYDING
+550 SHNYLYDING
-560 ALFGNT
+560 ALYGNT

-581 IFGCPDCDGPR
+581 IFGCPGCEGPR
-592 GYVHVVDVSDIENP
+592 GYIHVVDVSDIENP
-606 REVAEFRLPDA
+606 REVAEFRLPEA

-654 GREVASFMTTPEG
+654 GREVAAFMTTPEG